1 MTLEQ
6 QRAAMAFEHL
16 KAITEKK
23 DQKVYGAMA
32 QKLPALIRSAG
43 LCQALHFVK
52 SRKKAPLDSLLG
64 HLGQQLSRVDSG
76 ISDMESLCT
85 RARAADLSHY
95 VWLTRETLAT
105 VSWYGRLARSEWG
118 VLPGDDPG
126 DSGPVDEKV
135 S

>member
-6 QRAAMAFEHL
+6 KRAALAFEHL
-16 KAITEKK
+16 GEVTERKE
-23 DQKVYGAMA
+23 QKVYGAMA

-52 SRKKAPLDSLLG
+52 SRGKAPLNTLLG
-64 HLGQQLSRVDSG
+64 HLGQQLQRVEPG
-76 ISDMESLCT
+76 ITDMDSLCT
-85 RARAADLSHY
+85 LVRRADISHY

-118 VLPGDDPG
+118 ILPGDEPSDR
-126 DSGPVDEKV
+126 EAV
-135 S
+135 SEQAG

>member
-6 QRAAMAFEHL
+6 KRAAKAYEHVQQVTDEDHRKL
-16 KAITEKK
+16 
-23 DQKVYGAMA
+23 YGGMA

-52 SRKKAPLDSLLG
+52 SRGKGGKEALNTLLD
-64 HLGQQLSRVDSG
+64 HLGEQLTRVDPA
-76 ISDMESLCT
+76 ITDRESLCT
-85 RARAADLSHY
+85 KAREATLPDY

-118 VLPGDDPG
+118 VLPGDVP
-126 DSGPVDEKV
+126 EN
-135 S
+135 

>member
-6 QRAAMAFEHL
+6 KRAAKAYEHVQQV
-16 KAITEKK
+16 TDK
-23 DQKVYGAMA
+23 DHQKLYGGMA

-52 SRKKAPLDSLLG
+52 SRGKGGKEALNILLD
-64 HLGQQLSRVDSG
+64 HLGEQLSRVDPG
-76 ISDMESLCT
+76 IRDRETLCAK
-85 RARAADLSHY
+85 AREADLADY

-118 VLPGDDPG
+118 ILPGE
-126 DSGPVDEKV
+126 DEG
-135 S
+135 SRT